1 MNLTV
6 ARIAKGVLGV
16 VVILI
21 LFSVVTRWYGDY
33 RDTVKAS
40 AGETGKSTS
49 PAGES
54 ESTSTAAPK
63 SDKVIVVLTNGL
75 NFRDQPSRDEGNK
88 IRGLKKGER
97 LALIKTKSGW
107 YYVEDKS
114 GTRGWISSSKSYTKV
129 LD

>member
-1 MNLTV
+1 MNLSA
-6 ARIAKGVLGV
+6 ARIAKGILGI

-40 AGETGKSTS
+40 PQQAGGNTS

-54 ESTSTAAPK
+54 ETTGTTKPSG
-63 SDKVIVVLTNGL
+63 KVVVVLTNGL
-75 NFRDQPSRDEGNK
+75 NFRDQPSREDGNK

-97 LALIKTKSGW
+97 LTLIKAKSGW

-114 GTRGWISSSKSYTKV
+114 GARGWISSSKSYTKI